1 MAMPMGE
8 GAVVAA
14 APEEAWAG
22 EREPA
27 QKPEEPSLSAGEWL
41 TKSLFSSPVNS
52 LLTVV
57 FSLLV
62 LLAARGLLNFTFSE
76 ERTWRAVK
84 TNMRFLFTHAYPQE
98 QYARIWVCVGV
109 IAVLS
114 GLSAG
119 LLAKTGRGISMKKLS
134 MNLMGTGGVIGL
146 GILLREPSAVVDAE
160 GQALH
165 REPAAAVGDSF
176 VGWLDANFMAVLG
189 TLVLANIALAVWFH
203 FQGTY
208 LRDRPEPRVAH
219 GVLVLASVA
228 VLIMEQY
235 ATGEVVRESFPD
247 AMTDRAWWWLAVAV
261 LAGLGAALWFGL
273 GDARRRNTFVP
284 AMHVFFAAAGLMVLS
299 AWVYP
304 WGHYAF
310 LEGEFIS
317 EPGSTV
323 AMTTKLPWTVMWVL
337 LVGTFLLGRA
347 LSRARAAPR
356 LRVPLNLLWV
366 MTPFVLYWAVL
377 RDPDLDWDH
386 VVSTDIPMAVFFA
399 VFGGLVVWYLAHP
412 RIGEAG
418 RIMAVVLV
426 GVAVLNWVA
435 AFFGWYPMLQKA
447 RISFLL
453 LAVVALL
460 AHNFAGDRA
469 QRMKLVAAWVAT
481 MAVFH
486 WLVTLVN
493 SPSTVETPTDALIG
507 GFGIT
512 LIVAVFTLLLAFPL
526 GVLLALARTSKLPI
540 FRVLST
546 AYIEVFRGVPLIT
559 ILFFFTLVF
568 NLFLPQNMELM
579 DIAGATIGFA
589 LFSAAYLAENVRGG
603 LQAVRRGQYEASDA
617 VGLTTVQRTLFIVL
631 PQALRVSIPPLVG
644 QVIAT
649 FKETSLLA
657 VVGIFDFLRI
667 ADKVI
672 SAQSEFLGVKRE
684 GLLFASFIY
693 WIFAYNM
700 SKHSRRLEKRLGVG
714 ER

>member
-1 MAMPMGE
+1 MTVPMGDPA
-8 GAVVAA
+8 AVAVDPA
-14 APEEAWAG
+14 EVWAG
-22 EREPA
+22 ESEPA
-27 QKPEEPSLSAGEWL
+27 RKPEEPSLSVGEWL
-41 TKSLFSSPVNS
+41 GRNLFSSAVNS

-62 LLAARGLLNFTFSE
+62 FLVVRGLLNFVFSE

-114 GLSAG
+114 GLSIG
-119 LLAKTGRGISMKKLS
+119 LLARTGSGISMKKLS
-134 MNLMGTGGVIGL
+134 INLMGAGAVIAL
-146 GILLREPSAVVDAE
+146 GILLREPSAAVDGE
-160 GQALH
+160 GLALH
-165 REPAAAVGDSF
+165 RDRAAAVGDSL
-176 VGWLDANFMAVLG
+176 VDWLDANALAVLG
-189 TLVLANIALAVWFH
+189 ALVLANVALAVWFH
-203 FQGTY
+203 LRGTY
-208 LRDRPEPRVAH
+208 LHARTEPRVAH
-219 GVLVLASVA
+219 GVLVLASA
-228 VLIMEQY
+228 GVLILQQY
-235 ATGEVVRESFPD
+235 ATGEIVRESFPD
-247 AMTDRAWWWLAVAV
+247 AMSDRAPWWLAAAV
-261 LAGLGAALWFGL
+261 LAGGGAALWIGL
-273 GDARRRNTFVP
+273 GDARRRHTFVP
-284 AMHVFFAAAGLMVLS
+284 AMHVFFAAAGVMVLS
-299 AWVYP
+299 GWVYP

-337 LVGTFLLGRA
+337 LVATFMLGRMLRA
-347 LSRARAAPR
+347 ARAGPK

-366 MTPFVLYWAVL
+366 LAPFVLYWAVL

-386 VVSTDIPMAVFFA
+386 VLSTDIPMALFFA
-399 VFGGLVVWYLAHP
+399 AFGGLVVWYLTHP

-426 GVAVLNWVA
+426 AVAVLNWVA
-435 AFFGWYPMLQKA
+435 AYFGWYPMLQKA

-460 AHNFAGDRA
+460 AHHFAGDRS
-469 QRMKLVAAWVAT
+469 QRTKLVAAWVAT
-481 MAVFH
+481 MAVLH
-486 WLVTLVN
+486 WMVTLVN
-493 SPSTVETPTDALIG
+493 SPSTVDTPTDTLIG
-507 GFGIT
+507 GIATT
-512 LIVAVFTLLLAFPL
+512 LIVAVFTLLLAFPM

-559 ILFFFTLVF
+559 LLFFFTLIF
-568 NLFLPQNMELM
+568 NLFLPQNMELV

-589 LFSAAYLAENVRGG
+589 LFSAAYLAENIRGG

-672 SAQSEFLGVKRE
+672 SAQSEFIGVKRE
-684 GLLFASFIY
+684 GLLFVSLIY
-693 WIFAYNM
+693 WVFAYNM
-700 SKHSRRLEKRLGVG
+700 SKHSQRLEKRLGVG

>member
-1 MAMPMGE
+1 MTVPMGDP
-8 GAVVAA
+8 AA
-14 APEEAWAG
+14 AVDQVEPWAG
-22 EREPA
+22 EREPS
-27 QKPEEPSLSAGEWL
+27 QKPEEPSLSVGEWL
-41 TKSLFSSPVNS
+41 GRNLFSSAVNS

-62 LLAARGLLNFTFSE
+62 FLVVRGLLNFMFSE

-98 QYARIWVCVGV
+98 QYARIWVCVGA

-114 GLSAG
+114 GLSIG
-119 LLAKTGRGISMKKLS
+119 LLARVGRGMSMKKLS
-134 MNLMGTGGVIGL
+134 MNLMTAGGVIAL
-146 GILLREPSAVVDAE
+146 GIVLREPSAAVDGE
-160 GQALH
+160 GLVLH
-165 REPAAAVGDSF
+165 RDPSEVAGDSLID
-176 VGWLDANFMAVLG
+176 WLDANAFAVLG
-189 TLVLANIALAVWFH
+189 ALLLANVALALWFH
-203 FQGTY
+203 LQGTY
-208 LRDRPEPRVAH
+208 LRARPEPRVAH
-219 GVLVLASVA
+219 GVLVMASFG
-228 VLIMEQY
+228 VLIVQQY
-235 ATGEVVRESFPD
+235 ATGEIVRESFPD
-247 AMTDRAWWWLAVAV
+247 AMSDRAMWWLAAAV
-261 LAGLGAALWFGL
+261 LAGAGAALWFGL
-273 GDARRRNTFVP
+273 GDARRRHTFVP
-284 AMHVFFAAAGLMVLS
+284 AMYVFFAAAGLMVLS

-337 LVGTFLLGRA
+337 LVATYQLGRA
-347 LSRARAAPR
+347 LRAARAGPR

-366 MTPFVLYWAVL
+366 LTPFVLYWAVL

-386 VVSTDIPMAVFFA
+386 VLSTDIPMGLFFA
-399 VFGGLVVWYLAHP
+399 AFGGLLVWFLTHP

-418 RIMAVVLV
+418 RIVAVVLV
-426 GVAVLNWVA
+426 AVAVLNWVA
-435 AFFGWYPMLQKA
+435 AYFGWYPMLQKA

-460 AHNFAGDRA
+460 AHNFAGDRS
-469 QRMKLVAAWVAT
+469 QRMKLVTAWVAT

-493 SPSTVETPTDALIG
+493 SPSTVDTPTDALIG

-512 LIVAVFTLLLAFPL
+512 LIVAVFTLLLAFPM

-540 FRVLST
+540 FRVLAT

-559 ILFFFTLVF
+559 LLFFFTLIF
-568 NLFLPQNMELM
+568 NLFLPQNMSLV

-589 LFSAAYLAENVRGG
+589 LFSAAYLAENIRGG

-693 WIFAYNM
+693 WVFAYNM
-700 SKHSRRLEKRLGVG
+700 SKHSQRLEKRLGVG